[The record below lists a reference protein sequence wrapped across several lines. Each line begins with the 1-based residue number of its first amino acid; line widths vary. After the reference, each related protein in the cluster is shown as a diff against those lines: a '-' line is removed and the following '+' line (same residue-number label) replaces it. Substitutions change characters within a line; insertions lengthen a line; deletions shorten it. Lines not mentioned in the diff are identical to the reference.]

1 MRDNFKKADVNELAR
16 QSGYQC
22 SNPSCRR
29 PTVGPDGG
37 GGSASI
43 GVAAHVCAAAA
54 GGPRFDADMTP
65 EERSSIKNGIWLCQT
80 CSRLVDAD
88 VPSHPIDTLHEWKKL
103 SKIQAYLALRNLE
116 VVQSRSYNR
125 LGSYNKLE
133 SKMPELIVEMREDLS
148 RHPFTREFIIFSKKW
163 SYNGSGKMIFSYYFE
178 NHEHLQEKMTVCE
191 NYGAIVNITFNN
203 VDRYEFT
210 ENFVEYLENSS

>member
-1 MRDNFKKADVNELAR
+1 MRDDFKKADVNELAR

-43 GVAAHVCAAAA
+43 GVAAHVCAASE
-54 GGPRFDADMTP
+54 GGPRFNSDMAP
-65 EERSSIKNGIWLCQT
+65 EERSSTENGIWLCQT

-103 SKIQAYLALRNLE
+103 SEIRAYLALRDLK
-116 VVQSRSYNR
+116 VVGSRSYNE
-125 LGSYNKLE
+125 LE
-133 SKMPELIVEMREDLS
+133 RKMPSLIAEMREDLNKN
-148 RHPFTREFIIFSKKW
+148 PFTREFIIVSKKW
-163 SYNGSGKMIFSYYFE
+163 SYNGSGEMIFSYFFE
-178 NHEHLQEKMTVCE
+178 DHEHLKGKMTMCE
-191 NYGAIVNITFNN
+191 NYGAIVEITFNKI
-203 VDRYEFT
+203 DRYEFT
-210 ENFVEYLENSS
+210 EDFAEYLEGSS